1 MIMFC
6 TKCGASIP
14 EGATVC
20 PSCNA
25 PLAEKAAPATP
36 PKKEKAPKAAKPP
49 KPPKP
54 VKIPPKQSVPARVF
68 CVLLSILLCLALLI
82 ASVLTILRVS
92 LSGDELSQ
100 WVGDVN
106 VSEISVSIE
115 GKEVTLSEYLYDIS
129 EDRDLGLSKRDI
141 SDLLE
146 DDLVKEFLS
155 SATAQY
161 QQYLTD
167 GSGSGV
173 DTDMILDFIEDHEN
187 DIKDAIL
194 SKTSYE
200 WDDLTFHYDTIKE
213 QLDEQLGDTLSVKQL
228 NAISGNALSLVRLSI
243 MPVTIILAWLLCAL
257 LALGLILMNL
267 HRASSLLFYIGIPV
281 LIIGVALC
289 LMGLACLLVAFIV
302 PSLAFILDGN
312 PLVASF
318 RNLALIIGGVMLVA
332 GILMTV
338 VHNLIR
344 KSEKTRLAAVSAPA
358 DV

>member
-25 PLAEKAAPATP
+25 PVAGKAAPATP

-82 ASVLTILRVS
+82 ASSLTILRVS
-92 LSGDELSQ
+92 LTGDGLSQ
-100 WVGDVN
+100 WIGDVD
-106 VSEISVSIE
+106 VSDISVSIE
-115 GKEVTLSEYLYDIS
+115 GKKVTLSEYLYDVS
-129 EDRDLGLSKRDI
+129 QDRDLGLSKKDI
-141 SDLLE
+141 SDLLD
-146 DDLVKEFLS
+146 DDLVKDFLS
-155 SATAQY
+155 SATEQY
-161 QQYLTD
+161 QNYLTT

-173 DTDMILDFIEDHEN
+173 DTDMILDFLEDHED
-187 DIKDAIL
+187 DIRDSIL
-194 SKTSYE
+194 RKTSHDWE
-200 WDDLTFHYDTIKE
+200 DLTFHYDKIEE
-213 QLDEQLGDTLSVKQL
+213 QLDEQLGDTLSVKHL

-267 HRASSLLFYIGIPV
+267 RRASSLLFYIGIPV
-281 LIIGVALC
+281 LITGVVLC
-289 LMGLACLLVAFIV
+289 LMGLACLLVSFLV

-312 PLVASF
+312 PLITSF
-318 RNLALIIGGVMLVA
+318 RNLALIMGGVMLVA

-338 VHNLIR
+338 IHNLIR
-344 KSEKTRLAAVSAPA
+344 KSEKKRLAAVSAPA
-358 DV
+358 GV